1 MTSRSATSLRD
12 YRTPAYNL
20 PTIAQAPVFVTHV
33 GSRPFIAN
41 TMPESLPKYRAPA
54 LDKGLDIIELLAAAS
69 VPISISEI
77 SEGIGRS
84 RGEIFRMLQVLEE
97 RDYITRGDGD
107 SGYSITPRLF
117 RLGMEHPPV
126 KSAVETALPI
136 MHRLADQVDQACHLV
151 VPSREQIV
159 VIARVDPPGDVGL
172 VVRVGHRRPL
182 SQSAS
187 GHVLLAWQ
195 ENDVRE
201 RWFDMIVEHEPDLD
215 RTSLLKEVELIRA
228 RGYASSESRE
238 VDGVTDLSAPILE
251 HDHAVCALTLPFIE
265 RRSSSTSIDTT
276 RQHLLRAASDISEA
290 LLYGTPSRVT
300 SV

>member
-1 MTSRSATSLRD
+1 
-12 YRTPAYNL
+12 
-20 PTIAQAPVFVTHV
+20 
-33 GSRPFIAN
+33 
-41 TMPESLPKYRAPA
+41 MPKAIPKYRAPA

-69 VPISISEI
+69 APISISEI
-77 SEGIGRS
+77 SEGVGRS

-97 RDYITRGDGD
+97 RDYISRGEGD

-117 RLGMEHPPV
+117 RLGMEQPPV

-195 ENDVRE
+195 NDDVRE
-201 RWFDMIVEHEPDLD
+201 RWLAMIAEHEPELD
-215 RTSLLKEVELIRA
+215 RVRLLQELALIRA
-228 RGYASSESRE
+228 HGYASTASRE
-238 VDGVTDLSAPILE
+238 VDGVTDLSVPILE
-251 HDHAVCALTLPFIE
+251 HDHAVCALTVPFME
-265 RRSSSTSIDTT
+265 RRLPSTDLDTT
-276 RQHLLRAASDISEA
+276 RDHLQRAAADISEA
-290 LLYGTPSRVT
+290 LQYGTPSRAP
-300 SV
+300 SA